1 MDTTYV
7 RNKQCT
13 KFRNFL
19 FYDTVVVNVDV
30 DVDIDWNA
38 FGSLTR
44 PHRNRDAVT
53 ASRTEFILEIVGG
66 GTREVFVVAEETGTE
81 LAEHG
86 VRLVGARGDA
96 VLGARD
102 SREEVFDADEFSAV
116 ANAEERRL
124 VTDVGELGAGESRG
138 GARDDIAHDVNVFVQ
153 VNVSEV
159 DTEDLSSALLR
170 RRADEDSSRES
181 SRAQESRV
189 ESVRSVCRRED
200 EDATILGETIH
211 LDQELVKGLIAFFV
225 EAGASPR
232 SDGVEFIDED
242 DGRSRLSR
250 LGEELSHASGTAT
263 DE

>member
-96 VLGARD
+96 VLGAR
-102 SREEVFDADEFSAV
+102 
-116 ANAEERRL
+116 
-124 VTDVGELGAGESRG
+124 
-138 GARDDIAHDVNVFVQ
+138 VN
-153 VNVSEV
+153 
-159 DTEDLSSALLR
+159 
-170 RRADEDSSRES
+170 
-181 SRAQESRV
+181 
-189 ESVRSVCRRED
+189 
-200 EDATILGETIH
+200 
-211 LDQELVKGLIAFFV
+211 
-225 EAGASPR
+225 
-232 SDGVEFIDED
+232 
-242 DGRSRLSR
+242 
-250 LGEELSHASGTAT
+250 
-263 DE
+263 